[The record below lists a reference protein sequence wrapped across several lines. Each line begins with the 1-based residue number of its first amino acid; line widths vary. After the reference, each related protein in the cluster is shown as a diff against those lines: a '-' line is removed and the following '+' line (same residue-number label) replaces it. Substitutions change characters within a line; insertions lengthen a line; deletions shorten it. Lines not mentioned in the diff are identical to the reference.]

1 MTYIKYKVNLPI
13 GYDRVVGEKHEKD
26 FNNRALFIQVV
37 KDAQYNIRQ
46 KELRYL
52 SNGYREYNIK
62 QYFDDLKE
70 DETYTIRRI
79 NLENKNKENLDRL
92 LTKKEKLEKK

>member
-1 MTYIKYKVNLPI
+1 M
-13 GYDRVVGEKHEKD
+13 
-26 FNNRALFIQVV
+26 V